1 MKESVEITAWSLA
14 IIPNKTVAL
23 EGINYKTA
31 AEVLNNPYGVI
42 PAEVPG
48 NFELDMMREGLLPD
62 LYYADNILKAQELEN
77 RHLWYAAEFTTSP
90 RPGCDTFLTLEGID
104 TAAEIFLDG
113 ELIGTS
119 EDMFLPFTYKLSD
132 TAPEKHGLAVH
143 IIPALIY
150 ARRFTLPAS
159 CDPHPF
165 NGDSLK
171 IRKAPYMFGW
181 DIMPRIVSAGLWK
194 PVHTDYLPKD
204 RIENVFLYTRSL
216 DSRSADMKIYC
227 SFTLDGDFAHD
238 YSFRAEC
245 RCRDSRVVFGRPVMS
260 ADVLEGF
267 AIPEPY
273 LWYPK
278 NYGEQNLYDV
288 TVTLL
293 KGNAVCDSVKFRTG
307 IRIAEIERTSLAG
320 DGGEFVIK
328 VNDKK
333 IFCMGSNLVPTD
345 AFPSR
350 MREYT
355 KRQCDMLEDL
365 GCNIVRCWGG
375 NVYPDDELYDF
386 CDEHGILVWQ
396 DFAMACGRFPED
408 ERMRGLIERE
418 VTHIVKKFRNHPSLA
433 VWAGDNE
440 CDCRQP
446 AQYINGRRVNAVDPN
461 TNMLTRG
468 VIPYVLRNEDHT
480 RPYLPSS
487 PYVDSYAFEHDLS
500 GREQQSEQH
509 LWGPRDFFKG
519 DFYVNSTA
527 HFASETGYHGCPS
540 PDSIKRFISP
550 GAIDRMGNGERSD
563 DPEWML
569 HSSTFRTDRYAP
581 YNYRTSLMIR
591 QAERLFLNAECGMRN
606 AEFAGNESSS
616 VQKDKTRQSAG
627 PNGSGYVDENN
638 TAFRIPNSELENFV
652 LRSQI
657 SQAEAKKFFIEHFR
671 CGKWRRTGIIW
682 WNLIDGWP
690 QVSDAVVDWYGV
702 KKLAYSYIK
711 RSQAPFLM
719 MFDEPVDGK
728 IMLKAANDLQKTI
741 TVSYSVTNLT
751 DGRQQISGTCMAEP
765 NTVIPVTEITE
776 EKNAFYLIEWS
787 GGAEGVNH
795 YAADIYHGLD
805 FDLYVSNMKKAG
817 FYQALEF

>member
-1 MKESVEITAWSLA
+1 MKESVEITAWSMA
-14 IIPNKTVAL
+14 IIPNKTVAR

-31 AEVLNNPYGVI
+31 AEVLDNPYGVI
-42 PAEVPG
+42 PAAVPG
-48 NFELDMMREGLLPD
+48 NFELDMMRAGLLCD

-90 RPGCDTFLTLEGID
+90 RSGCDTVLTLEGID

-119 EDMFLPFTYKLSD
+119 EDMFLPFTHKLRD
-132 TAPEKHGLAVH
+132 TAPQKHGLVVH
-143 IIPALIY
+143 IIPALIW

-159 CDPHPF
+159 CEPHPF

-194 PVHTDYLPKD
+194 PVHIDYLPKD

-216 DSRSADMKIYC
+216 DSRGADMKIYC
-227 SFTLDGDFAHD
+227 SFTLEGDFAHD
-238 YSFRAEC
+238 YSCRVEC
-245 RCRDSRVVFGRPVMS
+245 RCRNSRADFTHPVMS
-260 ADVLEGF
+260 SDSFGSF
-267 AIPEPY
+267 RIPEPY

-278 NYGEQNLYDV
+278 NYGDQNLYDV

-293 KGNAVCDSVKFRTG
+293 KGDTVCDSASFRTG
-307 IRIAEIERTSLAG
+307 IRIVELDRTSLAG
-320 DGGEFVIK
+320 DDGEFVIK

-350 MREYT
+350 MHEYT
-355 KRQCDMLEDL
+355 RRQCDMLEDL

-375 NVYPDDELYDF
+375 NVYPDEELYDF

-408 ERMRGLIERE
+408 GRMRGLIERE

-440 CDCRQP
+440 CDCMQP

-461 TNMLTRG
+461 TNALTRG
-468 VIPYVLRNEDHT
+468 VIPFVLRNEDHT

-487 PYVDSYAFEHDLS
+487 PYVDPYAFTHDLS

-550 GAIDRMGNGERSD
+550 GAIDKMGDGKRSD
-563 DPEWML
+563 NPEWML

-591 QAERLFLNAECGMRN
+591 QVERLFGETGGSL
-606 AEFAGNESSS
+606 AEFA
-616 VQKDKTRQSAG
+616 
-627 PNGSGYVDENN
+627 
-638 TAFRIPNSELENFV
+638 

-702 KKLAYSYIK
+702 KKLAYSYIR

-719 MFDEPVDGK
+719 TFDEPVDGK
-728 IMLKAANDLQKTI
+728 ITLKAANDLQKDI
-741 TVSYSVTNLT
+741 TVAYSVTNLT
-751 DGRQQISGTCMAEP
+751 DGRLLLSGECTVAP
-765 NTVIPVTEITE
+765 NSVSSVAEITE
-776 EKNAFYLIEWS
+776 EKNAFYLIRWT
-787 GGAEGVNH
+787 GDAEGVNH

-805 FDLYVSNMKKAG
+805 FDLYVDNMKKAG
-817 FYQALEF
+817 FIS

>member
-1 MKESVEITAWSLA
+1 MKESVEITAWSVA
-14 IIPNKTVAL
+14 IIPNKTVAR

-48 NFELDMMREGLLPD
+48 NFELDMMRAGLLCD
-62 LYYADNILKAQELEN
+62 LYYADNVLKAQELEN
-77 RHLWYAAEFTTSP
+77 RHLWYAAEFTTAP
-90 RPGCDTFLTLEGID
+90 HTGCDTFLTLEGID

-119 EDMFLPFTYKLSD
+119 EDMFLPFTYNLRD
-132 TAPEKHGLAVH
+132 TAPQKHGLVVH
-143 IIPALIY
+143 IIPALIW

-159 CDPHPF
+159 CEPHPF

-194 PVHTDYLPKD
+194 PVHIDYLPKD
-204 RIENVFLYTRSL
+204 RIGNVFLYTRSL
-216 DSRSADMKIYC
+216 DSRGADMKIYC

-238 YSFRAEC
+238 YSCRVEC
-245 RCRDSRVVFGRPVMS
+245 RCRNSRVDFTHPIMS
-260 ADVLEGF
+260 SDSF
-267 AIPEPY
+267 DSFRIPEPY

-278 NYGEQNLYDV
+278 NYGDQNLYDV

-293 KGNAVCDSVKFRTG
+293 KGDTVCDSVSFRTG
-307 IRIAEIERTSLAG
+307 IRIVELDRTSLAG
-320 DGGEFVIK
+320 DDGEFVIK

-350 MREYT
+350 MRKYT
-355 KRQCDMLEDL
+355 RRQCDMLEDL

-375 NVYPDDELYDF
+375 NVYPDEELYDF

-433 VWAGDNE
+433 IWAGDNE
-440 CDCRQP
+440 CDCMQP

-461 TNMLTRG
+461 TNALTRG
-468 VIPYVLRNEDHT
+468 VIPFVLRNEDHT

-487 PYVDSYAFEHDLS
+487 PYVDPYAFTHDLS

-540 PDSIKRFISP
+540 PDSVKRFISP
-550 GAIDRMGNGERSD
+550 GAIDKMGDGERSD
-563 DPEWML
+563 NPEWML

-591 QAERLFLNAECGMRN
+591 QVERLFQSEARSVECGV
-606 AEFAGNESSS
+606 ADDKEPSS
-616 VQKDKTRQSAG
+616 VQRQNSRSSKKSNCIK
-627 PNGSGYVDENN
+627 PQTENN
-638 TAFRIPNSELENFV
+638 SALNSPIFTLEDFA

-702 KKLAYSYIK
+702 KKLAYSYIR

-719 MFDEPVDGK
+719 TFDEPADGK
-728 IMLKAANDLQKTI
+728 ITLKAANDLQKDI
-741 TVSYSVTNLT
+741 AVAYSVTNLT
-751 DGRQQISGTCMAEP
+751 DGRLLLSGECTVAP
-765 NTVIPVTEITE
+765 NSVSSVAEITE
-776 EKNAFYLIEWS
+776 EKNAFYLIRWT
-787 GGAEGVNH
+787 GDAEGVNH

-805 FDLYVSNMKKAG
+805 FDLYVDNMKKAG
-817 FYQALEF
+817 FIS

>member
-1 MKESVEITAWSLA
+1 MKGSVEITAWSVA
-14 IIPNKTVAL
+14 IIPNKTVVD
-23 EGINYKTA
+23 EIINYKTA

-42 PAEVPG
+42 PAAVPG
-48 NFELDMMREGLLPD
+48 NFELDMMRAGLLPD
-62 LYYADNILKAQELEN
+62 LYYADNVLKAQELEN
-77 RHLWYAAEFTTSP
+77 RHLWYAAEFTTEP

-113 ELIGTS
+113 EPIGAS

-132 TAPEKHGLAVH
+132 TEPKKHELVVH

-159 CDPHPF
+159 CEPHPF

-194 PVHTDYLPKD
+194 PVHIDYLPKD

-216 DSRSADMKIYC
+216 DTHSADMKICC
-227 SFTLDGDFAHD
+227 SFTLEGDFAHD
-238 YSFRAEC
+238 YSCRVEC
-245 RCRDSRVVFGRPVMS
+245 RCRDSRVDFTHPIMS
-260 ADVLEGF
+260 SDSF
-267 AIPEPY
+267 DRFRIPEPY

-293 KGNAVCDSVKFRTG
+293 KGDAVCDSVNFRTG
-307 IRIAEIERTSLAG
+307 IRIVELDRTSLAG
-320 DGGEFVIK
+320 DDGEFVIK

-350 MREYT
+350 MHEYT
-355 KRQCDMLEDL
+355 RRQCEMLEDL

-375 NVYPDDELYDF
+375 NVYPDEELYDF

-440 CDCRQP
+440 CDCKQP

-461 TNMLTRG
+461 TNALTRG
-468 VIPYVLRNEDHT
+468 VIPFVLRNEDHT

-487 PYVDSYAFEHDLS
+487 PYVDPYAFMHDLS

-550 GAIDRMGNGERSD
+550 GAIDKMGDGERSD
-563 DPEWML
+563 NPEWML
-569 HSSTFRTDRYAP
+569 HSSTFRTDGYAP

-591 QAERLFLNAECGMRN
+591 QAERLFGETGSSLAD
-606 AEFAGNESSS
+606 FAM
-616 VQKDKTRQSAG
+616 
-627 PNGSGYVDENN
+627 
-638 TAFRIPNSELENFV
+638 
-652 LRSQI
+652 RSQI

-728 IMLKAANDLQKTI
+728 ITLKAANDLQKDI
-741 TVSYSVTNLT
+741 AVAYSVTNLT
-751 DGRQQISGTCMAEP
+751 NGRLLLSGECTAAP
-765 NTVIPVTEITE
+765 NSVSSVAEITE
-776 EKNAFYLIEWS
+776 EKNAFYFIKWT
-787 GGAEGVNH
+787 GDADGVNH

-805 FDLYVSNMKKAG
+805 FDLYVDNMKKAG
-817 FYQALEF
+817 FYSAFEF